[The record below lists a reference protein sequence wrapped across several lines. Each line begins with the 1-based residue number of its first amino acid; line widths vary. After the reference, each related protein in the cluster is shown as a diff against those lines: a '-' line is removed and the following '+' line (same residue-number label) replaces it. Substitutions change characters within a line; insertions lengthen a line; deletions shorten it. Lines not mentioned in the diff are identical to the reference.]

1 MRLLFQSVGIFA
13 ISLAQ
18 CGNGV
23 AAAPSVLTGHQIL
36 RHATVAVPKIS
47 GLFLRCLVASWH
59 TCMSH
64 GAGLAIKRLRYT
76 WMFFGIA
83 LTAMAACDMDETSTD
98 GFEELGE
105 ACQH

>member
-1 MRLLFQSVGIFA
+1 MLPLLYGRFSIISFHGLGDPPLVRLLFQSVGIFA

-47 GLFLRCLVASWH
+47 GLFLRCLVASWR

-64 GAGLAIKRLRYT
+64 GAA
-76 WMFFGIA
+76 
-83 LTAMAACDMDETSTD
+83 
-98 GFEELGE
+98 GFIS
-105 ACQH
+105 C

>member
-1 MRLLFQSVGIFA
+1 MLPLLYGRFSI
-13 ISLAQ
+13 ISIHGQ
-18 CGNGV
+18 GDPPKCGNGV
-23 AAAPSVLTGHQIL
+23 AAAPSVLTGHQML

-76 WMFFGIA
+76 WMFLA
-83 LTAMAACDMDETSTD
+83 S
-98 GFEELGE
+98 
-105 ACQH
+105 H

>member
-76 WMFFGIA
+76 WMFLA
-83 LTAMAACDMDETSTD
+83 S
-98 GFEELGE
+98 
-105 ACQH
+105 H